1 MKDSRDLRPAEV
13 QKQIDMLG
21 KKKKDES
28 KGNRCNKSQIKA
40 FQQLFLNSGLLL
52 SILDIENVKSG
63 FKTILKKRP
72 NNFRTYILLLGNYE
86 IFLFFETY
94 IDIIDVFQLPASYLR
109 FFL

>member
-1 MKDSRDLRPAEV
+1 MKDSRDLRPPEV

-21 KKKKDES
+21 EKKKDES
-28 KGNRCNKSQIKA
+28 KGNKSQLKA

-86 IFLFFETY
+86 IYFLFFVTY
-94 IDIIDVFQLPASYLR
+94 INIIDVFQLPASYLR
-109 FFL
+109 FFS